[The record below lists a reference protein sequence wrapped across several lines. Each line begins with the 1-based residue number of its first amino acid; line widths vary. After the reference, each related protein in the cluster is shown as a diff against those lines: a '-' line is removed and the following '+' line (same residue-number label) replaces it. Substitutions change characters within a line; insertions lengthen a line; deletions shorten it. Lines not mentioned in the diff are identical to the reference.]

1 MPLLD
6 HFHPPLS
13 VERHW
18 ESFHAFWAGTIASV
32 LNDGRLPSSFYAEI
46 QTHVGPR
53 VEIDVATLDQSD
65 PDTSSGGAATATL
78 TAPEQVSA
86 APALVMPAAFPDDLE
101 VLLFNNDG
109 GPRLVSAIE
118 LVSPGNKDRTTTRR
132 AFAVKCASYL
142 VQGVGLVIV
151 DVVTNRQANFHEEIR
166 RLLELGEEFRFPV
179 ESALYTVSYRPV
191 LRGDTDQIDVWPE
204 AMALSRPLPTVPL
217 PIKGYGIIPL
227 DLEVSYTDARR
238 HLRLD

>member
-18 ESFHAFWAGTIASV
+18 ESFHARWASAIGDA
-32 LNDGRLPSSFYAEI
+32 LNDGRLPSSFFAEI

-65 PDTSSGGAATATL
+65 SNASMGGTATATL
-78 TAPEQVSA
+78 TAPEQATS

-118 LVSPGNKDRTTTRR
+118 LVSPGNKDRAAACR

-151 DVVTNRQANFHEEIR
+151 DAVTNRQANFHEEIR
-166 RLLELGEEFRFPV
+166 RLLELGDEFRFPMR
-179 ESALYTVSYRPV
+179 SALYTVSYRPV
-191 LRGDTDQIDVWPE
+191 LRGDADQIDVWPE
-204 AMALSRPLPTVPL
+204 AMTLGQPLPTVSL

-227 DLEVSYTDARR
+227 ELEVTYSDARR
-238 HLRLD
+238 RLRLG